1 MRLYLEF
8 PPTRITVEGEVGED
22 IGKCLMGA
30 WHTVKVVMVRVLFF
44 SSEAL
49 NLAQILSLL
58 NSGSAKASLPLLSW
72 VLLPFLIV
80 VVHI

>member
-8 PPTRITVEGEVGED
+8 LPTRITVEGEVGED
-22 IGKCLMGA
+22 IGKFLMGA
-30 WHTVKVVMVRVLFF
+30 WHTVKVGMVRVPVF

-58 NSGSAKASLPLLSW
+58 NSGSAEASLPLLSW
-72 VLLPFLIV
+72 VLLPLIIAV
-80 VVHI
+80 QI